1 MSSAHQM
8 LGNFARITL
17 KLQAGY
23 HDNEGKRQ
31 SCNYLV
37 YRLGGGL
44 NTLATDVWWLTLMF
58 KDEPLGP
65 WLTGIS
71 GSTRGCKKLPQGK
84 NRFPW

>member
-1 MSSAHQM
+1 M
-8 LGNFARITL
+8 LGNFARMTL

-44 NTLATDVWWLTLMF
+44 NTPSTNALWLNLMF

-65 WLTGIS
+65 WLTEIK
-71 GSTRGCKKLPQGK
+71 GSNKGHKKLP
-84 NRFPW
+84 PWKSGLPR